1 MSYQNIG
8 FVFRKE
14 LTEWLR
20 DRRTIISTVVIPL
33 LLFPI
38 LTVGFG
44 TLASL
49 LIGKARQEVPKVMV
63 LGGADSPKI
72 LEGVRKLD
80 KIEVV
85 AAESNWKDEIIN
97 KEIRAAVEIPPA
109 FQADLAQQKT
119 DVVKIYMYEGELKSS
134 FAADRIEKYFK
145 DLSDTVVTERLAAK
159 NLPPSILKPFEVK
172 QDNVAPPE
180 KVSGAVLGGLVGYMV
195 ILLCLTGG
203 MYPAMDLTAGEKER
217 GTMETILSSPVS
229 RFHLVL
235 GKFFLVLTAALA
247 TAALSVLSMGLSFS
261 ALKFFSP
268 QAASQRGESA
278 ALLLKLGPG
287 TVIAIFVM
295 ALPLAVLFSA
305 VLMTISLFAKSYKEA
320 QSYVSPLM
328 ILVILPAVAALL
340 PGVEL
345 TSKLA
350 LVPILNVSLLCKEL
364 VTGTYHWNYIA
375 MIFLSTCVYAGAAL
389 FLAVKMF
396 QREDVLFRS

>member
-33 LLFPI
+33 LLFPV

-44 TLASL
+44 TMAAL

-63 LGGADSPKI
+63 LGGADSPRI

-109 FQADLAQQKT
+109 FEADLAQQKT
-119 DVVKIYMYEGELKSS
+119 DVVKIYMYEGEMKSS
-134 FAADRIEKYFK
+134 FAAERIEKYFK
-145 DLSDTVVTERLAAK
+145 DLSDTVVTERLAAR
-159 NLPPSILKPFEVK
+159 NLPPSILKPFEVT
-172 QDNVAPPE
+172 QNNVAPPE

-217 GTMETILSSPVS
+217 GTMETILSSPIS
-229 RFHLVL
+229 RFHLVM
-235 GKFFLVLTAALA
+235 GKFFLVLTASLA

-261 ALKFFSP
+261 ALKFFNP
-268 QAASQRGESA
+268 EGASQRGESA
-278 ALLLKLGPG
+278 ALLLKLGPVA
-287 TVIAIFVM
+287 VISIFVM

-305 VLMTISLFAKSYKEA
+305 ALMTISLFAKSYKEA

-375 MIFLSTCVYAGAAL
+375 IIFFSTCVYAAAAL

>member
-1 MSYQNIG
+1 MSFQNIG

-97 KEIRAAVEIPPA
+97 KEIRAAVEIPTA
-109 FQADLAQQKT
+109 FEADLAQQKT

-145 DLSDTVVTERLAAK
+145 D
-159 NLPPSILKPFEVK
+159 
-172 QDNVAPPE
+172 
-180 KVSGAVLGGLVGYMV
+180 
-195 ILLCLTGG
+195 
-203 MYPAMDLTAGEKER
+203 
-217 GTMETILSSPVS
+217 
-229 RFHLVL
+229 
-235 GKFFLVLTAALA
+235 
-247 TAALSVLSMGLSFS
+247 
-261 ALKFFSP
+261 
-268 QAASQRGESA
+268 
-278 ALLLKLGPG
+278 
-287 TVIAIFVM
+287 
-295 ALPLAVLFSA
+295 
-305 VLMTISLFAKSYKEA
+305 
-320 QSYVSPLM
+320 
-328 ILVILPAVAALL
+328 
-340 PGVEL
+340 
-345 TSKLA
+345 
-350 LVPILNVSLLCKEL
+350 
-364 VTGTYHWNYIA
+364 
-375 MIFLSTCVYAGAAL
+375 
-389 FLAVKMF
+389 
-396 QREDVLFRS
+396 

>member
-1 MSYQNIG
+1 MSAQNIG

-44 TLASL
+44 TMATV
-49 LIGKARQEVPKVMV
+49 LIGKAKEEIPKVIV
-63 LGGADSPKI
+63 LGGEDSPKI

-80 KIEVV
+80 KINIVE
-85 AAESNWKDEIIN
+85 AQTNWKDEIIN
-97 KEIRAAVEIPPA
+97 KEVRAAVEIPPG
-109 FQADLAQQKT
+109 FEADLAAQKS
-119 DVVKIYMYEGELKSS
+119 DVVKIYMYEGEIKSS

-145 DLSDTVVTERLAAK
+145 DLSDKVVTERLAAK
-159 NLPPSILKPFEVK
+159 NLPASILKPFEIK

-217 GTMETILSSPVS
+217 GTMETILSSPIS
-229 RFHLVL
+229 RYHLVL
-235 GKFFLVLTAALA
+235 GKFFLVLTAALT
-247 TAALSVLSMGLSFS
+247 TAALSVVSMGVSF
-261 ALKFFSP
+261 AGLKFFSHGAG
-268 QAASQRGESA
+268 QQGESA
-278 ALLLKLGPG
+278 ALMLKLGPAA
-287 TVIAIFVM
+287 VISIFVM
-295 ALPLAVLFSA
+295 ALPVAVLFSA
-305 VLMTISLFAKSYKEA
+305 ALMTISLFAKSYKEA

-328 ILVILPAVAALL
+328 ILVIVPAVAAML

-350 LVPILNVSLLCKEL
+350 LIPILNVSLLCKEL

-375 MIFLSTCVYAGAAL
+375 TIFLSTCVYAGAAL